1 MREDVP
7 FTYRPIDT
15 WPGDETRTRRPAPFA
30 SGWGTT
36 LALLLRELKMLDAQQ
51 VVCQVAI
58 APRDF
63 RIRDGHPKSNAKA
76 SHPGVI
82 LAFESKHGPLK
93 YACDTFTQFDDN
105 MRAIAL
111 GLEALRKVERYG
123 ITKRGEQY
131 RGWSALPPGTV
142 MGETMTREEAWRVL
156 CDLAE
161 EPDELGELQW
171 ADGNDFDRMYREAAK
186 RHHPDQGGDRNC
198 FEAAAKAHAVLK
210 ASV

>member
-131 RGWSALPPGTV
+131 KGWTQLPPGTV
-142 MGETMTREEAWRVL
+142 MGLPMDREEAARVL
-156 CDLAE
+156 ADLAYGSPSAPIE
-161 EPDELGELQW
+161 DVD
-171 ADGNDFDRMYREAAK
+171 AAYRNAVK
-186 RHHPDQGGDRNC
+186 HHHPDHGGDADLFRRAT
-198 FEAAAKAHAVLK
+198 EARDRLVDA
-210 ASV
+210 